1 MVCQSDPGHIL
12 KAGLSEEKL
21 SLMTCLRT
29 LSNVF
34 LNALYSKEKELRNV
48 LKQGIRSYF
57 LEIHTVSETPQKK
70 DSERCMFIV

>member
-34 LNALYSKEKELRNV
+34 LNALCSKEKELRNV
-48 LKQGIRSYF
+48 LKQGIGSYF
-57 LEIHTVSETPQKK
+57 LEIHTVSETPQKR
-70 DSERCMFIV
+70 SVSVACL